1 MAAEGSVIRGD
12 SAMPNGRPISV
23 LILYSHP
30 LLGEGI
36 AKLLAAEPGLEVMP
50 VDGADAKSAEQML
63 AHAPDVVIFERGD
76 GDRAVE
82 LLESVPDAL
91 VIDVGIDAGPAFTY
105 HREQISARFDGILQ
119 AIRQSRR
126 ASRRLPTG
134 VPKDPPGV
142 IVRS

>member
-1 MAAEGSVIRGD
+1 
-12 SAMPNGRPISV
+12 MPNGQPVSV

-36 AKLLAAEPGLEVMP
+36 ARLLAAEPGLEVVP
-50 VDGADAKSAEQML
+50 VDSADVESAEEML

-91 VIDVGIDAGPAFTY
+91 VINVGIDAGPAFTY
-105 HREQISARFDGILQ
+105 HREEISARFDGILE
-119 AIRQSRR
+119 AIRRSPR
-126 ASRRLPTG
+126 AGRHPPRG
-134 VPKDPPGV
+134 VPIDPSGV
-142 IVRS
+142 TARP